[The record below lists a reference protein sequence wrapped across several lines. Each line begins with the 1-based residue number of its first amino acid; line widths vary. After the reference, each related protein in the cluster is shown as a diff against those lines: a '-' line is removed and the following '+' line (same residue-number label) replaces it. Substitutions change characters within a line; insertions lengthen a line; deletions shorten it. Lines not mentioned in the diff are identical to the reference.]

1 MIVWKP
7 GTQVVIRGVVHNRV
21 WIALST
27 TVVQD
32 TDGLLVTYL
41 VPGAP
46 CKVSQGLIERK
57 WGGTE
62 NGSSRWAEQDGR
74 QWQLSDW
81 TWKYRRVL
89 ALMLPAKY
97 YAVLLFWLDNTD
109 EFEAA
114 YINFQMP
121 YRKTEWTI
129 DTLDLE
135 LDLIIKPDGTHH
147 WKDEAE
153 YLEGVRR
160 GSIPADSAARVDEA
174 REEVLKLLST
184 GSPLFDRKWLDWR
197 TDPGWGIPQLHPTWE
212 TVIVPQSR

>member
-1 MIVWKP
+1 M
-7 GTQVVIRGVVHNRV
+7 
-21 WIALST
+21 
-27 TVVQD
+27 
-32 TDGLLVTYL
+32 LVTYL

-46 CKVSQGLIERK
+46 CKVPQGLIERK

-62 NGSSRWAEQDGR
+62 NGSSRWTEQDGR

-89 ALMLPAKY
+89 SIMLPAKY
-97 YAVLLFWLDNTD
+97 YAVLLFWLDNTN

-129 DTLDLE
+129 DSLDLE
-135 LDLIIKPDGTHH
+135 LDLIIKPDGTYH

-160 GSIPADSAARVDEA
+160 GSIPADSAVRVDEA

-184 GSPLFDRKWLDWR
+184 GSPLFDRKWLDWQP
-197 TDPGWGIPQLHPTWE
+197 DPSWGIPQLPTQWD
-212 TVIVPQSR
+212 VIDLQS